1 MFEYRMRYLWKG
13 RSAVFHFKEALR
25 TLYSE
30 SGNVDLYAVGDSPS
44 LSPSHTHTHTLSFL
58 MHISHLGSGML
69 SQIITGGLS
78 LASLVTALCGGAEAE
93 AAAEAA
99 RVSGRSE
106 EHTSELQSR

>member
-1 MFEYRMRYLWKG
+1 M
-13 RSAVFHFKEALR
+13 
-25 TLYSE
+25 
-30 SGNVDLYAVGDSPS
+30 GDSPS

-99 RVSGRSE
+99 RVSGGGSRGSVGGRSW
-106 EHTSELQSR
+106 SRSQQRGLVWVEAAEAGGGKDLRPASRGPGNSS